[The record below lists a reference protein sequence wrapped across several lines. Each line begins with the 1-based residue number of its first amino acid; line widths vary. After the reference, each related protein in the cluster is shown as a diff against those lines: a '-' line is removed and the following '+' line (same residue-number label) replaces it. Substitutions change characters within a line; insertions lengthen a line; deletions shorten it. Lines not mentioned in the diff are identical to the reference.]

1 MQLPYLITLVLGLG
15 YVFLAS
21 RYLLYQLRKV
31 VNPLNLLMKIYLV
44 VCVFGFTLPLIHL
57 LGNRFG
63 VVKIHENTTIEKELV
78 LAGNYLLAA
87 AVVFVFSVVLFWF
100 TQLVVKTMYRIN
112 YQLSVIQNDFLFVSI
127 HAILFV
133 ITSMMT
139 SHLLL
144 NLIKVYLTLNS

>member
-15 YVFLAS
+15 YIFLTS
-21 RYLLYQLRKV
+21 RFLLYQLRKV
-31 VNPLNLLMKIYLV
+31 VNPLNLVMKIYLV

-57 LGNRFG
+57 LGNQFN
-63 VVKIHENTTIEKELV
+63 VVRGHESTTVEKEII

-87 AVVFVFSVVLFWF
+87 AVVFVFGVVLFWI

-112 YQLSVIQNDFLFVSI
+112 YQLLVIQNDFLFVSI

-133 ITSMMT
+133 VTALMT

-144 NLIKVYLTLNS
+144 NLIKVYLTLNP